1 MLIGFNFMNFPGLI
15 GYKDTTF
22 VDTHYDGV
30 IKNGQLIRKERTYVV
45 TCRTYLYKNL
55 KDLFETIVD
64 NSFEVHISDYKYFN
78 KYFKGDVVILVGNS
92 TAGKT
97 SIIKALLQR
106 ESNRIEDGSDLR
118 SINIDLMSLKIFCPH
133 ELEVLKRVM
142 KNDVA
147 IPNAVFTKER
157 LLKSDVSSQEKLEA
171 EEAIKRIKTKYN
183 SFSPEEKSI
192 IEAPFRNL
200 EFKML
205 DDAFENSRRGRNVV
219 LDVLDLDNLSS
230 HLLRREFKGP
240 IRIILTF
247 CPFSVLTSRI
257 EKRNREAIQNGEL
270 SNQRIGSFPLR
281 QFSNVFGRNENGKKA
296 FETLSRK
303 EVTKVYLEHFDKG
316 IEAASNDG
324 LKDSPEE
331 ILLNRQSKLQNFL
344 NNLGFK
350 EGEEIVDI
358 APNKREVY
366 NLFLNTAILS
376 PELSAAII
384 SASTYIR

>member
-1 MLIGFNFMNFPGLI
+1 MNFPGLI